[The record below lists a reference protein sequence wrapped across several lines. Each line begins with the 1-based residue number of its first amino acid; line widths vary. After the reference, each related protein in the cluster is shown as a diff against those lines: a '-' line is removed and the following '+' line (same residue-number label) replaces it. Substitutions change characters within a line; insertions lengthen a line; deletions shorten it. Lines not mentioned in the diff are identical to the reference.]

1 MILNYMME
9 FVLLFKQPST
19 LRELMKS
26 SAIDKLDNRVLL
38 SFITGFS
45 HAQLIARD
53 DYQLTDAQFQQYQDL
68 LQRASGG
75 EPIAYII
82 GYKEFYSR
90 QFKVTPATLIP
101 RPETELLVE
110 QVLQL
115 APQNAKIIDLG
126 TGSGCIAISCKL
138 ERPDLQVSAV
148 DKFDDALNIA
158 RQNAE
163 RLQAQIE
170 FTQSDWLA
178 KIYDEFDVV
187 VSNPPYIEV
196 NDSHLQNLQ
205 FEPQIAL
212 TDFDDGLSCIK
223 IIVQQAIMKL
233 KYNGWLLIEHGYNQ
247 GTDVRTIFKNKGF
260 KDIETIKDYADLERI
275 TIGQKINN

>member
-68 LQRASGG
+68 LQRVSGG

-148 DKFDDALNIA
+148 DKFDDALNVA
-158 RQNAE
+158 RQNSE

-178 KIYDEFDVV
+178 EIYDAFDVV

-196 NDSHLQNLQ
+196 NDFHLQNLQ
-205 FEPQIAL
+205 FEPQTAL

-233 KYNGWLLIEHGYNQ
+233 KSDGWLLIEHGYNQ
-247 GTDVRTIFKNKGF
+247 GTDVRDIFKRDGF
-260 KDIETIKDYADLERI
+260 KNIETIKDYADLERI
-275 TIGQKINN
+275 TIGQK